1 MGNTIEKKANTLTV
15 FGVQHPELIA
25 ATSTSV
31 PSYKNEGEVIVYA
44 VVVQNTGNVWMKDI
58 SMTYEKVSLDF
69 SRPIA
74 SLAPGETDSIT
85 AEHRVTADDII
96 AGKIVTPGIANGY
109 TLNAQKFSY
118 LSNEVVIRLAVE
130 NYNLTNYPN
139 PFSYETTIMFD
150 LPEKGTVIL
159 KVYDITGREVGQID
173 QQECNEGRNFVRW
186 QTPNTQKGLYILKMY
201 YNGDQAI
208 KRLSIIN

>member
-1 MGNTIEKKANTLTV
+1 
-15 FGVQHPELIA
+15 
-25 ATSTSV
+25 
-31 PSYKNEGEVIVYA
+31 
-44 VVVQNTGNVWMKDI
+44 
-58 SMTYEKVSLDF
+58 
-69 SRPIA
+69 
-74 SLAPGETDSIT
+74 
-85 AEHRVTADDII
+85 
-96 AGKIVTPGIANGY
+96 
-109 TLNAQKFSY
+109 
-118 LSNEVVIRLAVE
+118 
-130 NYNLTNYPN
+130 
-139 PFSYETTIMFD
+139 MFD